1 MTRAVYDREHLRLTM
16 EGHAGAGV
24 RGTDPVCAAVS
35 MLSMTLERRVH
46 EREEDYLPA
55 VSRGP
60 GRFCVECFPEEGF
73 EESCREC
80 FDTVAAGLALLAEER
95 PAYVSLRQDDAEAG
109 EENAG

>member
-1 MTRAVYDREHLRLTM
+1 MTRAVYDREHLRLTL

-35 MLSMTLERRVH
+35 MLSMTLERRVR

-73 EESCREC
+73 EASCREC
-80 FDTVAAGLALLAEER
+80 FDTVAAGLALLAEEL
-95 PAYVSLRQDDAEAG
+95 PEFVSFRQDERDSG
-109 EENAG
+109 EEGLQ

>member
-1 MTRAVYDREHLRLTM
+1 MTRAVYDREHLRLTL

-24 RGTDPVCAAVS
+24 RGTDPGCAAVS

-60 GRFCVECFPEEGF
+60 GRFCVECFPEEEF
-73 EESCREC
+73 EAGCREC

-95 PAYVSLRQDDAEAG
+95 PAFVSLRQDDAEAG
-109 EENAG
+109 EENA

>member
-1 MTRAVYDREHLRLTM
+1 MTRAVYDREHLRLTL

-35 MLSMTLERRVH
+35 RLSMTLERRVR
-46 EREEDYLPA
+46 EREEDYLP
-55 VSRGP
+55 VVNRGP
-60 GRFCVECFPEEGF
+60 GRFRVECFPEEGF
-73 EESCREC
+73 EASCREC

-109 EENAG
+109 EENA